1 MSEIYYALIILPIF
15 FMVVLAFIFSSSL
28 TTINQ
33 LTNRIECPFP
43 AISGLWNDTSV
54 VPSGVITYTNA
65 TYNWENGGNGTG
77 AQPPATLTCTEVHT
91 AQNIDYYYGASF
103 LSPAVVG
110 WAYFI
115 GDWLS
120 ELFAN
125 KVSAL
130 FTLFTTI
137 INAPAEVTGLD
148 WFTYL
153 NIFFIVSIAVGGF
166 MILRGS

>member
-1 MSEIYYALIILPIF
+1 
-15 FMVVLAFIFSSSL
+15 MVVLAFIFSSSL

-33 LTNRIECPFP
+33 LSNRIECPFP
-43 AISGLWNDTSV
+43 AVSGLWNDTSI
-54 VPSGVITYTNA
+54 VPSGVITYSNG
-65 TYNWENGGNGTG
+65 TYNYEAVGLPVN
-77 AQPPATLTCTEVHT
+77 TLTCTEVHT
-91 AQNIDYYYGASF
+91 LDGFDYFYGVPTVPFAGF
-103 LSPAVVG
+103 PFFV
-110 WAYFI
+110 

-125 KVSAL
+125 KVSAI
-130 FTLFTTI
+130 FTLIITV

-153 NIFFIVSIAVGGF
+153 NIFFILSIALGGF